1 MVNTPLE
8 NFRINVI
15 NISFETVYTYST
27 EIIRMVLTV
36 VQSIE
41 WTRKG
46 IGVQKV
52 TSL

>member
-1 MVNTPLE
+1 MVNTTLE
-8 NFRINVI
+8 NFTINVI
-15 NISFETVYTYST
+15 NISFETVYTYPS

-36 VQSIE
+36 VESIE

-46 IGVQKV
+46 IGVQKL